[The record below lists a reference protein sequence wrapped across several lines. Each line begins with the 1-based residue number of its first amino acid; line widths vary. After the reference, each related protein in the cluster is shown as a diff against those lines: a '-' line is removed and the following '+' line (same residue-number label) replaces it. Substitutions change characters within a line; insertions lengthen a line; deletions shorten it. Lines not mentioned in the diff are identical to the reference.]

1 VDTGPVIPLDEAVSR
16 QHRRELQRLTGGTP
30 SRESRAMPGLAKLTR
45 ILAGPPGRY
54 PGRVPWE
61 IRMPKHHESTAATRG
76 LYPWL
81 AGRPLPQCGPVF
93 GREIISGGLW
103 CLDGWEQRKLGRVGD
118 TGIFISGVIGSGK
131 SAAAKSLVIRHGGFG
146 RPFVVPADIRGEWV
160 PVAQAVDGLVLRLGP
175 GMPDRLNA
183 LAMPRRPT
191 GTDERV
197 WWLQVRTHW
206 QELLKALAETI
217 LPG

>member
-1 VDTGPVIPLDEAVSR
+1 MRTRQGMNSRPPVDTGPVIPLDDAVSR
-16 QHRRELQRLTGGTP
+16 QQRKELQRLTGGTP

-131 SAAAKSLVIRHGGFG
+131 SAAAKIPGHPARRL
-146 RPFVVPADIRGEWV
+146 RP
-160 PVAQAVDGLVLRLGP
+160 AVRGP
-175 GMPDRLNA
+175 GRH
-183 LAMPRRPT
+183 PRRMGARRPR
-191 GTDERV
+191 GR
-197 WWLQVRTHW
+197 R
-206 QELLKALAETI
+206 
-217 LPG
+217 PGAAPGPGHAGPAQRPGHAPPPGGHG